1 MAASMVFRPAWCHL
15 HSDHSASTLSGLYVS
30 TVRCAGLEIP
40 THHGGRRLYPYLFSI
55 RIITGKAATLQL
67 PIPTSLKVQLIQR
80 LNSRHPLITA
90 TMSCVQ
96 LTCKALVM
104 PWVA

>member
-1 MAASMVFRPAWCHL
+1 MAASMVFRLAWCHL

-40 THHGGRRLYPYLFSI
+40 THNGGRRLYPYLFSI

-67 PIPTSLKVQLIQR
+67 PIHTSLRLQMIQR
-80 LNSRHPLITA
+80 QMLNSRHPLTA
-90 TMSCVQ
+90 VTISCVQ
-96 LTCKALVM
+96 PTCKALVM
-104 PWVA
+104 P